1 LSLLTLFYVFI
12 VVDSS
17 ARAVW
22 RRLRGSATEKVES

>member
-1 LSLLTLFYVFI
+1 ML

-22 RRLRGSATEKVES
+22 AGPDGEDSVPCLLRSLV